1 MFVIRLHKSS
11 LSPQNAS
18 LRHIIIWK
26 LLPEKVHPEKGW
38 GAPPI
43 TQSNWCCTGGLGAGL
58 RRVWPRTWSWGCVWR
73 PPCWSCRGGWSPR
86 GRWRCGAPWCHCVG
100 ARPLTEAASRCVQRR
115 LYSAGSPHS
124 QHGVNILHHTRARDN
139 NFWRDCGGQ
148 HFDS

>member
-1 MFVIRLHKSS
+1 MFVIRL
-11 LSPQNAS
+11 
-18 LRHIIIWK
+18 
-26 LLPEKVHPEKGW
+26 KVHCLPKMLPWDTLWFENCSQRRCW
-38 GAPPI
+38 GAPPNM
-43 TQSNWCCTGGLGAGL
+43 QSSWCWTGGLGAGL

-100 ARPLTEAASRCVQRR
+100 ARPLTEAASRCVQWR

-124 QHGVNILHHTRARDN
+124 QHGVNILHHTRARHY
-139 NFWRDCGGQ
+139 NFWREFEGK